1 MKRDYYLYDVPV
13 GENRDS
19 HVHEELSQ
27 LIIAVSGSFTVTL
40 DDGKCKHSFFL
51 NLFFIKDLEACLF
64 RVEINME

>member
-27 LIIAVSGSFTVTL
+27 LIIAASDSFIVIL
-40 DDGKCKHSFFL
+40 DGGKCKRSFFL